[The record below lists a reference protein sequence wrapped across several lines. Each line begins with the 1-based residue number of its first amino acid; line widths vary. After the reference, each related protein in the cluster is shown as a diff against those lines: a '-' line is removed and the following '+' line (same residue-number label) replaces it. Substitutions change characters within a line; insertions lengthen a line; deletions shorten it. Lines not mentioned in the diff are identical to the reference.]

1 MNPATVGLDLAK
13 NVFHVHVADAFG
25 KTLDSKRLARRDLLP
40 FFKAL
45 PSCLI
50 GIEACATAHNWAR
63 QLQELGHDV
72 RLIPPAYVKPY
83 VRRGAK
89 NDATDAAA
97 ICEAV
102 TRPNMRFV
110 PIKSREDQAFL
121 MLHRA
126 RGLLVRQRTMAACA
140 FRAHLAE
147 YGVTIAQGRHRV
159 DGLIAKL
166 DEMREELP
174 DDACFALDALV
185 GQLEALNRQ
194 IEGIDVRLAEIHQT
208 NEICRLLATI
218 PGIGPI
224 TATAFAATV
233 PNPSAFRSGR
243 EFAAWLGLTPRQN
256 SSGGKHRLG
265 GITKQG
271 DRYLRHL
278 LVLGARTVVRYPK
291 ARSRVDGR
299 WIDALLERRRPMVV
313 AVAVANKLA
322 RAIWAM
328 LSTGEVFRTRSLGTD
343 QQI

>member
-1 MNPATVGLDLAK
+1 MTPTTVGLDLAK
-13 NVFHVHVADAFG
+13 NVFHVHVADVTGRAIE
-25 KTLDSKRLARRDLLP
+25 SKRLSRRELLP
-40 FFKAL
+40 FFKTL
-45 PSCLI
+45 SPCLI

-63 QLQELGHDV
+63 QLLGIGHDV
-72 RLIPPAYVKPY
+72 RLIPPGYVKPF

-110 PIKSREDQAFL
+110 AIKSREDQAFL

-126 RGLLVRQRTMAACA
+126 RGPLVRQRIMAACA

-147 YGVTIAQGRHRV
+147 YGVVVAQGRHREDV
-159 DGLIAKL
+159 LIAKR
-166 DEMREELP
+166 DEIREDLP
-174 DDACFALDALV
+174 DDACFALDALI
-185 GQLEALNRQ
+185 GQLDTLNCQ
-194 IEGIDVRLAEIHQT
+194 IEGIDARLVEIHKT
-208 NEICRLLATI
+208 NAICGLLATI

-224 TATAFAATV
+224 TATAFAATI
-233 PNPSAFRSGR
+233 PDPSAFRSGR

-291 ARSRVDGR
+291 PV
-299 WIDALLERRRPMVV
+299 LE
-313 AVAVANKLA
+313 
-322 RAIWAM
+322 
-328 LSTGEVFRTRSLGTD
+328 
-343 QQI
+343 

>member
-1 MNPATVGLDLAK
+1 MTPTTVGLDLAK
-13 NVFHVHVADAFG
+13 NVFHVHVADATG
-25 KTLDSKRLARRDLLP
+25 RAIESKRLKRRELLP

-45 PSCLI
+45 PPCLI

-63 QLQELGHDV
+63 QLLGIGHDV
-72 RLIPPAYVKPY
+72 RLIPPGYVKPF

-110 PIKSREDQAFL
+110 AIKSREDQAFL
-121 MLHRA
+121 MLHRV

-147 YGVTIAQGRHRV
+147 YGVVVAQGRHRV
-159 DGLIAKL
+159 DVLIAKL
-166 DEMREELP
+166 DEIRQDLP
-174 DDACFALDALV
+174 DDACFALDALI
-185 GQLEALNRQ
+185 GQLDALNRQ
-194 IEGIDVRLAEIHQT
+194 IEGIDARLVEIHKT
-208 NEICRLLATI
+208 NAICRLLATI

-224 TATAFAATV
+224 TATAFAATI
-233 PNPSAFRSGR
+233 PDPSAFRSGR

-256 SSGGKHRLG
+256 SSGGRHRLG

-291 ARSRVDGR
+291 ARSRVDGP
-299 WIDALLERRRPMVV
+299 WIEALLERRRPMVV

-328 LSTGEVFRTRSLGTD
+328 LSTGEVFRNA
-343 QQI
+343 

>member
-1 MNPATVGLDLAK
+1 
-13 NVFHVHVADAFG
+13 
-25 KTLDSKRLARRDLLP
+25 
-40 FFKAL
+40 
-45 PSCLI
+45 
-50 GIEACATAHNWAR
+50 
-63 QLQELGHDV
+63 
-72 RLIPPAYVKPY
+72 

-110 PIKSREDQAFL
+110 SIKSREGQAFL

-126 RGLLVRQRTMAACA
+126 RGLLVRHRTMAACA

-147 YGVTIAQGRHRV
+147 YGVIVPQGRHRV
-159 DGLIAKL
+159 D
-166 DEMREELP
+166 
-174 DDACFALDALV
+174 ALV
-185 GQLEALNRQ
+185 GQMDTLNQQ
-194 IEGIDVRLAEIHQT
+194 IDRIDIRLAKIHKT
-208 NEICRLLATI
+208 NPICRLLATI

-224 TATAFAATV
+224 TATAFAATI
-233 PNPSAFRSGR
+233 PDPSAFRSGR

-256 SSGGKHRLG
+256 SSGSKHRLG

-291 ARSRVDGR
+291 ARSRVDGP
-299 WIDALLERRRPMVV
+299 WIEALLERRRPMVV

-322 RAIWAM
+322 RTIWAM
-328 LSTGEVFRTRSLGTD
+328 LSTGEVFRSA
-343 QQI
+343 QP

>member
-1 MNPATVGLDLAK
+1 M
-13 NVFHVHVADAFG
+13 
-25 KTLDSKRLARRDLLP
+25 
-40 FFKAL
+40 
-45 PSCLI
+45 
-50 GIEACATAHNWAR
+50 
-63 QLQELGHDV
+63 
-72 RLIPPAYVKPY
+72 RLIPPGFFKPF

-147 YGVTIAQGRHRV
+147 YGVIVPQGRHRV
-159 DGLIAKL
+159 DALVTKL
-166 DEMREELP
+166 DEIREDLP
-174 DDACFALDALV
+174 EDACFALDALV
-185 GQLEALNRQ
+185 GQLDALNQQ
-194 IEGIDVRLAEIHQT
+194 IDGIDIRLAEIHKT
-208 NEICRLLATI
+208 NSICRLLATI

-224 TATAFAATV
+224 TATAFAATI
-233 PNPSAFRSGR
+233 PDPSAFRSGR

-291 ARSRVDGR
+291 ARSRVDGP
-299 WIDALLERRRPMVV
+299 WIEALLERRRPTVV

-322 RAIWAM
+322 RTIWAM
-328 LSTGEVFRTRSLGTD
+328 LSTGEVFRNA
-343 QQI
+343 Q

>member
-1 MNPATVGLDLAK
+1 MTPTTVGLDLAK
-13 NVFHVHVADAFG
+13 NLFHVHVADATG
-25 KTLDSKRLARRDLLP
+25 RAIESKRLTRRELLP

-45 PSCLI
+45 PPCLI

-63 QLQELGHDV
+63 QLLEIGHDV
-72 RLIPPAYVKPY
+72 RLILPGHVKPF

-110 PIKSREDQAFL
+110 AIKSREDQAFL

-126 RGLLVRQRTMAACA
+126 RSLLVRQRTMAACA

-147 YGVTIAQGRHRV
+147 YGVVVAQGRHRV
-159 DGLIAKL
+159 DVLIAKL
-166 DEMREELP
+166 DEIRQDLP
-174 DDACFALDALV
+174 DDACFALDALI
-185 GQLEALNRQ
+185 GQLDALNRQ
-194 IEGIDVRLAEIHQT
+194 IDGIDVRLVEIHKT
-208 NEICRLLATI
+208 NMICRLLATI

-224 TATAFAATV
+224 TATAFAATI
-233 PNPSAFRSGR
+233 PDPSDFRSGR

-291 ARSRVDGR
+291 ARSRVDGP
-299 WIDALLERRRPMVV
+299 WIEALLERRRPMVV

-328 LSTGEVFRTRSLGTD
+328 LSTGEVFRNA
-343 QQI
+343 